1 MKWRNASFGSSFRSA
16 GSLLILTLAF
26 SSCSDKSQSD
36 ASAGSEAGKGDKL
49 IIKGS
54 NTIGEELGPRL
65 IAEYK
70 KEHPGVKFE
79 LESKATGY
87 GIAGLLA
94 GQGDIAAASRE
105 PIKDE
110 LALAQSRS
118 INLQDH
124 LIGTYAVAV
133 IVNASNPVSDLPK
146 DKVRDIFTGAIQN
159 WKDVGG
165 PDLPIHLYVRDP
177 ISGTY
182 LGFREL
188 ALENNPYSKDLKT
201 STNYDGIAAAVAS
214 DPGGIGYTSFQLATK
229 TGVKAVNVGGIAATA
244 ASVKEGKYPFA
255 RTLHFYT
262 NKEKESEQTRQF
274 IEFVQSPKGQAV
286 VDQMGFVPH

>member
-1 MKWRNASFGSSFRSA
+1 MKWRNASTGSSFCSA
-16 GSLLILTLAF
+16 GSLVILALAL
-26 SSCSDKSQSD
+26 SSCSDKSPGDSGS
-36 ASAGSEAGKGDKL
+36 ASAARGNKV

-54 NTIGEELGPRL
+54 NTIGEELAPRL

-70 KEHPGVKFE
+70 KDHPAVTFE

-94 GQGDIAAASRE
+94 EQGDIAAASRE

-118 INLQDH
+118 INMQDH
-124 LIGTYAVAV
+124 VIGSYAVAV
-133 IVNASNPVSDLPK
+133 VVNGANPVSDLPK
-146 DKVRDIFTGAIQN
+146 EKVRDIFTGAIQN
-159 WKDVGG
+159 WKELGG

-188 ALENNPYSKDLKT
+188 ALENNPYTKDLKT
-201 STNYDGIAAAVAS
+201 STNYQGIVTAVAA
-214 DPGGIGYTSFQLATK
+214 DPGGIGYASFQLENK
-229 TGVKAVNVGGIAATA
+229 SGVKSVTIGGIAPVA

-255 RTLHFYT
+255 RTLHLYT
-262 NKEKESEQTRQF
+262 NKDKESETTKQF
-274 IEFVQSPKGQAV
+274 IEFVQSAKGQAV
-286 VDQMGFVPH
+286 VDQMGFVPR